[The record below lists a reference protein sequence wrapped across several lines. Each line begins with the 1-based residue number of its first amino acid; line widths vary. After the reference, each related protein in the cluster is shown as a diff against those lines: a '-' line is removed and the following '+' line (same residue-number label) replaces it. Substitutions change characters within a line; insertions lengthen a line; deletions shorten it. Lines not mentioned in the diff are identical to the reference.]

1 MRMTTVV
8 AALAIV
14 AAGAAGGYVL
24 WSREAAT
31 RVPEGFARAN
41 GRIEVERVDVATK
54 IAGRIAEL
62 RVREG
67 DDVTKGML
75 VARLDSTELRAQLA
89 AAKAAVLRAEQA
101 IIKAEADVASQE
113 ASLVLAELELSRG
126 TELGKRSVAS
136 VSDVDKRRA
145 QRDVAKA
152 VVDGAK
158 AAVGDAKAA
167 REVAIAQVDQI
178 QATLDETDLTAP
190 VAGRVEYKL
199 TQPGAVLAA
208 GGRVVTLLD
217 LTDVYMTVFLP
228 TAQVGKVALGS
239 DARIILDAGPQFVIP
254 ARVSFIAAEAQF
266 TPKAVE
272 TVTEREK
279 LMYRLKV
286 SIDPK
291 LLTTYRNYV
300 KAGLTGYAYLRID
313 PDAAWPASLQP
324 KLPDVR

>member
-1 MRMTTVV
+1 MRMTTLV
-8 AALAIV
+8 AAVAIV
-14 AAGAAGGYVL
+14 VAGAAGGYVL
-24 WSREAAT
+24 WSRDAAS

-54 IAGRIAEL
+54 IPGRIAEL

-101 IIKAEADVASQE
+101 IVKAEAEVDSQE
-113 ASLVLAELELSRG
+113 ASLVLAELELTRG
-126 TELGKRSVAS
+126 AELGKRSVTS

-152 VVDGAK
+152 AVAGAK

-167 REVAIAQVDQI
+167 RAVAAAQVDQI

-228 TAQVGKVALGS
+228 TAQVGKVALGA
-239 DARIILDAGPQFVIP
+239 DARIILDAGPQYVIP
-254 ARVSFIAAEAQF
+254 ATVSFIAAEAQF

-279 LMYRLKV
+279 LMYRIKV

-313 PDAAWPASLQP
+313 PAKPWPADLQP
-324 KLPDVR
+324 KLPDAP